1 MAETPLMR
9 QYREM
14 KKEHSDMVLFF
25 RVGDFYEMFDDDA
38 REVSAL
44 LNLTLTHKG
53 DDPMCGI
60 PYHAA
65 RNYIKRLLDAGKKI
79 AICEQM
85 ELSENSKSLARREV
99 VRIVTPATV
108 VDEDYLDD
116 RSFNYIICFFQQSMA
131 FCDVSTGDFHMRSL
145 DPKNRVQAVRTALEQ
160 LSPREIL
167 VCEDEY
173 FLDYDFKSVIDLY
186 PAMVT
191 KLAPWYF
198 TQKTCNKLLC
208 EQAKVKSL
216 AAYGLKDNDKLV
228 CPAGA
233 LIRYITETSKS
244 SVSHLTDYKVD
255 YEQSYV
261 SMDESSRKNLEL
273 FNNLFDGSSRYSLFE
288 AINRTKTS
296 GGSRLLK
303 NWIAFP
309 LHDVSKIAF
318 RQKWVSFLVSDPAE
332 LARVR
337 EAISGAMDLNRL
349 VTRVMLRRCVPHD
362 LVGIK
367 QTIGSFFSL
376 ISANTD
382 RYLTLLE
389 TSMDQDAL
397 GACAALMDRI
407 DRAINDQC
415 LGQFQEGQ
423 VILPGYDEELDHKR
437 DVRDH
442 SDIIL
447 KDYLEKVKAE
457 SGLTILKLGYN
468 RIFGY
473 YLEVPKGQVSKVP
486 SYFYRKQT
494 LVNGER
500 FTTEELMQYEKEI
513 MQANALAEERERK
526 LYDEILSNVL
536 DLDAWLNSMGH
547 FLNNIDVYQGL
558 ATLAVDSS
566 YVCPEVV
573 GDDVLVIRDGRH
585 PVVERQL
592 GPGKFV
598 ANGLDMSVRF
608 CLITGP
614 NMAGKSTY
622 LRQNALIILL
632 AHMAHEDVVRPYSR
646 GRKGPEKVKHR
657 LRRVVHAL
665 QENGLARNGNAAVY
679 EPRGGGNGLR
689 GDFVG
694 AVELRVDPH
703 LPAARKS
710 RGELR
715 RDSRRV
721 HARRARAEPHNVD
734 LPKLR
739 ECVYEAH
746 YLVVREDERV
756 AAGDEDVPH
765 LGVRKDVSCATCDP
779 SGALHDCALAEY
791 AAPRAVAAV
800 RKALV
805 GSHYKNPV
813 RESLHKPLHSRATTK
828 FAERVGG
835 ISVVTPRFRACLYLH
850 GESPGLR
857 RKRPSVWAR
866 LLRELLPH
874 RHVAVEIE

>member
-14 KKEHSDMVLFF
+14 KKEHYDMVLFF

-85 ELSENSKSLARREV
+85 ELPENYKSLARREV

-116 RSFNYIICFFQQSMA
+116 RNFNYIICFFQQAMA
-131 FCDVSTGDFHMRSL
+131 FCDVSTGDFHIRAL

-173 FLDYDFKSVIDLY
+173 FLDFDFKSVIDLY

-198 TQKTCNKLLC
+198 TQKACYKLLC

-216 AAYGLKDNDKLV
+216 AAYGLKDNDRLV

-244 SVSHLTDYKVD
+244 SVSHLTDYRVD
-255 YEQSYV
+255 NESSFV
-261 SMDESSRKNLEL
+261 SMDESTRRNLEL
-273 FNNLFDGSSRYSLFE
+273 FSNLFDGSARYSLFE
-288 AINRTKTS
+288 AVNRTLTG

-303 NWIAFP
+303 SWLAFP
-309 LHDVSKIAF
+309 LHDIGRI
-318 RQKWVSFLVSDPAE
+318 RQRQERVGFLVSDPAE
-332 LARVR
+332 LSRVR
-337 EAISGAMDLNRL
+337 EALGGAMDLNRL

-362 LVGIK
+362 LVGIRN
-367 QTIGSFFSL
+367 TIGSFFSL
-376 ISANTD
+376 ISSNTEK
-382 RYLTLLE
+382 YMSLLE
-389 TSMDQDAL
+389 TSMDQEAL
-397 GACAALMDRI
+397 GACAALMQRI
-407 DRAINDQC
+407 DSAINDQC
-415 LGQFQEGQ
+415 LGQFQAGE
-423 VILPGYDEELDHKR
+423 VILPGYDAELDEKR
-437 DVRDH
+437 DIRDH
-442 SDIIL
+442 SDSIL
-447 KDYLEKVKAE
+447 KDYLEKAKAD

-486 SYFYRKQT
+486 DYFYRKQT

-500 FTTEELMQYEKEI
+500 FTTDALMQYEKEI

-526 LYDEILSNVL
+526 LYDSILADVMEL
-536 DLDAWLNSMGH
+536 DSWLNSIGH
-547 FLNNIDVYQGL
+547 FLNSMDVYQSL

-566 YVCPEVV
+566 YVCPEMTE
-573 GDDVLVIRDGRH
+573 DDVLEIRDGRH
-585 PVVERQL
+585 PVVERQT

-598 ANGLDMSVRF
+598 ANGLDMSIRF

-632 AHMAHEDVVRPYSR
+632 AHTGSFVPASYARIGLVDKIFCRVGAMDNLARGESTFLVEMQEAAFILRSCTARSFVIVDEIGRGTSTQDGMSIAYAIMRNLIEKGAKTLFATHYHELTMMDTSGIRLLTLDVREDNGSVTFLR
-646 GRKGPEKVKHR
+646 KVKDGVANSSYGIH
-657 LRRVVHAL
+657 VAKMA
-665 QENGLARNGNAAVY
+665 GI
-679 EPRGGGNGLR
+679 
-689 GDFVG
+689 
-694 AVELRVDPH
+694 
-703 LPAARKS
+703 PAS
-710 RGELR
+710 
-715 RDSRRV
+715 
-721 HARRARAEPHNVD
+721 
-734 LPKLR
+734 
-739 ECVYEAH
+739 
-746 YLVVREDERV
+746 VVREARSFQSRHFADYTMSQGNLFTSDSVPE
-756 AAGDEDVPH
+756 DDVP
-765 LGVRKDVSCATCDP
+765 VSAADSAIVKELKGINLDECTP
-779 SGALHDCALAEY
+779 MQALILLSKLKEEAEN
-791 AAPRAVAAV
+791 
-800 RKALV
+800 L
-805 GSHYKNPV
+805 
-813 RESLHKPLHSRATTK
+813 
-828 FAERVGG
+828 
-835 ISVVTPRFRACLYLH
+835 
-850 GESPGLR
+850 
-857 RKRPSVWAR
+857 
-866 LLRELLPH
+866 
-874 RHVAVEIE
+874 